1 MFPAMLKR
9 TPLYE
14 KHLALGARL
23 VPFAGWEMPVSY
35 PAGIIAEHNAVRNNV
50 GLFDVG
56 HMGLIKLHAPNSKL
70 QTDLLKFI
78 QCVTTNDAG
87 KLEEN
92 QCQYSVLCNEKGG
105 VVDDILVYRL
115 PDFYMIIANASN
127 TDKLLAWLEKHAAG
141 FGPIDISLW
150 EGYSMLSL
158 QGPKALEAAGLS
170 PGDVKRNH
178 VIWRGKIIL
187 SRTGYTGED
196 GIEIIAPKEEISG
209 LWDSF
214 LHKGIRPCG
223 LGARDTLRLEAG
235 LPLYG
240 HEYDEGTTPL
250 EAGYGWAVKFDK
262 GDFIGRAA
270 LLKEKET
277 GLKKHLVG
285 IEMEGRAIPRQ
296 GNPVFC
302 RACRQAGV
310 RRSVLCGQATS
321 GTFSPTLKK
330 PIALAYLTSG
340 EKEVLVEIRSEKLP
354 ARVVDKTFYKRV
366 K

>member
-1 MFPAMLKR
+1 MLKH
-9 TPLYE
+9 TPLYDQ
-14 KHLALGARL
+14 HLKLGARM

-50 GLFDVG
+50 GVFDIG
-56 HMGLIKLHAPNSKL
+56 HMGLLKLTTND
-70 QTDLLKFI
+70 DLLKFV
-78 QCVTTNDAG
+78 QYVTTNDAA
-87 KLEEN
+87 KLEVN
-92 QCQYSVLCNEKGG
+92 QCQYSILCNERGG

-115 PDFYMIIANASN
+115 PEFYMIIANASN
-127 TDKLLAWLEKHAAG
+127 ADKVLAWLKKYAAG
-141 FGPIDISLW
+141 FGAIDISPW

-158 QGPKALEAAGLS
+158 QGPKALEAAGFPL
-170 PGDVKRNH
+170 GDVKRNH
-178 VIWRGKIIL
+178 VIWRGKILL

-196 GIEIIAPKEEISG
+196 GIEIIAPKEGISG

-214 LHKGIRPCG
+214 LHKGIQPCG

-240 HEYDEGTTPL
+240 HEYDEETTPL

-285 IEMEGRAIPRQ
+285 IEMEGRAIPRH
-296 GNPVFC
+296 GNPVFY
-302 RACRQAGV
+302 AL
-310 RRSVLCGQATS
+310 RSTLCGSITS
-321 GTFSPTLKK
+321 GTFSPTFKK

-340 EKEVLVEIRSEKLP
+340 AKEVLVEIRNEKVP

>member
-1 MFPAMLKR
+1 MLKH
-9 TPLYE
+9 TPLYDQ
-14 KHLALGARL
+14 HLKLGARM

-50 GLFDVG
+50 GVFDIG
-56 HMGLIKLHAPNSKL
+56 HMGLIKLKVRSSKL
-70 QTDLLKFI
+70 KTNEELLSFI
-78 QCVTTNDAG
+78 QYLTTNDAG

-115 PDFYMIIANASN
+115 PEFYMIIANASN
-127 TDKLLAWLEKHAAG
+127 ADKVLAWLKKYAAG
-141 FGPIDISLW
+141 FGAIDISPW

-158 QGPKALEAAGLS
+158 QGPKALEAAGFPL
-170 PGDVKRNH
+170 GDVKRNH
-178 VIWRGKIIL
+178 VIWRGKILL

-196 GIEIIAPKEEISG
+196 GIEIIAPKEGISG

-214 LHKGIRPCG
+214 LHKGIQPCG

-240 HEYDEGTTPL
+240 HEYDEETTPL

-285 IEMEGRAIPRQ
+285 IEMEGRAIPRE
-296 GNPVFC
+296 GNSIVGS
-302 RACRQAGV
+302 RESKVG
-310 RRSVLCGQATS
+310 SVSS

-330 PIALAYLTSG
+330 PIALAYLTGG
-340 EKEVLVEIRSEKLP
+340 EKEVLVEIRNDKVP